1 MSQYLMS
8 VYYEEGVEDPSPEEI
23 QEMYAD
29 VDAYNKKMEKAGVWV
44 FGGGLEPPDAAK
56 VVTGGSDGFVVT
68 DGPFPEAKEQ
78 IGGFWVIEA
87 ENLDAALDWAR
98 GASVAC
104 RGPVEL
110 RPFQAEPA

>member
-8 VYYEEGVEDPSPEEI
+8 VYYEEGDEDPTPEVI

-29 VDAYNKKMEKAGVWV
+29 VETFNKKMEDVGVWV
-44 FGGGLEPPDAAK
+44 FGGGLERPEAAK
-56 VVTGGSDGFVVT
+56 VVTGGDDGVVVT

-98 GASVAC
+98 EATVAC

-110 RPFQAEPA
+110 RPFQGDTV